1 MKKDDIKENV
11 DEMLLKIC
19 EYIKA
24 ADLSDDEDVQIKIES
39 AMSIIVSAID
49 YTDKPKENID
59 YIADQQSKILDLITL
74 SLVDVTTDILF
85 DKYDKGRWI

>member
-1 MKKDDIKENV
+1 MKKEDIKENV

-24 ADLSDDEDVQIKIES
+24 ADLSDDEEVEIKIES
-39 AMSIIVSAID
+39 ALSIIVSAID

-59 YIADQQSKILDLITL
+59 YIADQQSKILHLITL

>member
-1 MKKDDIKENV
+1 MKKEDIKENV

-24 ADLSDDEDVQIKIES
+24 ADLSDDEEVEIKIES
-39 AMSIIVSAID
+39 ALSIIVSAID
-49 YTDKPKENID
+49 YTDKPNKNID
-59 YIADQQSKILDLITL
+59 YIVDQQSKILHLITL

-85 DKYDKGRWI
+85 GKYDKGRWI

>member
-1 MKKDDIKENV
+1 MKKEDIKENV

-24 ADLSDDEDVQIKIES
+24 DDLSDDEEVEIKIES
-39 AMSIIVSAID
+39 ALSIIVSAID
-49 YTDKPKENID
+49 YTDKPNKNID
-59 YIADQQSKILDLITL
+59 YIVDQQSKILHLITL

-85 DKYDKGRWI
+85 GKYDKGRWI